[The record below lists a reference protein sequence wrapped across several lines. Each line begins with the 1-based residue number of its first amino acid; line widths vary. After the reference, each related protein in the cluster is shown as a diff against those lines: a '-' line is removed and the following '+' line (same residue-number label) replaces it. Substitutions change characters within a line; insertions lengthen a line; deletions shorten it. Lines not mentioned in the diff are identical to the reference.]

1 MPQVTITVSPE
12 SVKTGPRIS
21 KILLEI
27 LAKEKYI
34 AKNMGILVDIAG
46 IHTTKAC
53 RKDDIRQLAVIFRAN
68 PEESLQP
75 DEIACPLASLF
86 VKTPDNQALIYDILE
101 LLGYDQPS

>member
-1 MPQVTITVSPE
+1 MPYIKLPVAIHATSVTRIVLPKP
-12 SVKTGPRIS
+12 VKTGPRIS

-34 AKNMGILVDIAG
+34 AKNMDILVDIAG

-68 PEESLQP
+68 PEESLQL

-86 VKTPDNQALIYDILE
+86 VKIPRQLSAYM
-101 LLGYDQPS
+101 